1 MNEPVRIPR
10 HDGQDRFL
18 DRLRSQYE
26 AQGFEFVTQ
35 LNQVD
40 LPAFFAGYQ
49 PDAVALK
56 LGQNVA
62 IEIKSQDASSSKR
75 NLEQIRKLFEGHP
88 DWRLSVAY
96 MGSGTPSVTIPTA
109 EPEAILWRVKE
120 ARALRDQG
128 FRQAALVMAWSLLEA
143 TLQAM
148 DNAAEAQPRTPGTVL
163 QTLSMIDLISPDNE
177 RRARDLINLRNSIV
191 HGDVSVEPSAEDI
204 DLLLGVVEEALRAG

>member
-148 DNAAEAQPRTPGTVL
+148 DNAAEAKPRTPGTVL

>member
-148 DNAAEAQPRTPGTVL
+148 DNAAEAKPRTPGTVL
-163 QTLSMIDLISPDNE
+163 QTLSMIDLISPDIE

>member
-62 IEIKSQDASSSKR
+62 I
-75 NLEQIRKLFEGHP
+75 
-88 DWRLSVAY
+88 
-96 MGSGTPSVTIPTA
+96 
-109 EPEAILWRVKE
+109 
-120 ARALRDQG
+120 
-128 FRQAALVMAWSLLEA
+128 
-143 TLQAM
+143 
-148 DNAAEAQPRTPGTVL
+148 
-163 QTLSMIDLISPDNE
+163 
-177 RRARDLINLRNSIV
+177 
-191 HGDVSVEPSAEDI
+191 
-204 DLLLGVVEEALRAG
+204 